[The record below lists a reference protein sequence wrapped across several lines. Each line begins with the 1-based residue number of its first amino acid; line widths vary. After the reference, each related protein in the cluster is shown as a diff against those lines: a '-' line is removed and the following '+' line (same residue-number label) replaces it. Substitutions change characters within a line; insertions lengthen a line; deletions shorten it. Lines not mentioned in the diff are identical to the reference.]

1 MSLTDLHTILA
12 FKAGRAVRREGTN
25 TVEPS
30 LTKGAIVV
38 EREHD
43 DLLHFMWK
51 NRETNETEEVCKI
64 PSKSWHMY
72 GALSCFAQS

>member
-1 MSLTDLHTILA
+1 M
-12 FKAGRAVRREGTN
+12 RREGTN

-64 PSKSWHMY
+64 PSKS
-72 GALSCFAQS
+72 